1 MSSSGSWGL
10 YTAGFQSPKKHPP
23 SLFLWL
29 HASPRHELALAHEL
43 KHFARA
49 TTIQLGG
56 ENDSG
61 GRLGVCGLV
70 DSAAQIF
77 CPTWQ
82 RKNPATWQRKQAGI
96 DHKENQ
102 KVRKHEQRKAY
113 CARAIIILLVEARAV
128 HSRASS
134 AHVLLL
140 LASKE
145 ESSSGTITR
154 SMCGVHAAPR
164 SMCGVAGCGIYTRRA
179 SAAAVTC
186 KRGPQ

>member
-1 MSSSGSWGL
+1 MGVLHGGISI
-10 YTAGFQSPKKHPP
+10 AKKKPFSPFVAAIH
-23 SLFLWL
+23 

-70 DSAAQIF
+70 DCTAHILR
-77 CPTWQ
+77 PTWQ
-82 RKNPATWQRKQAGI
+82 RKNPGTWQRKQAGI

-102 KVRKHEQRKAY
+102 KVRKHEPRKAY
-113 CARAIIILLVEARAV
+113 CARTITILLVEARAV
-128 HSRASS
+128 HSFLER
-134 AHVLLL
+134 HVPMLLL

-145 ESSSGTITR
+145 QRSSSITAR

-164 SMCGVAGCGIYTRRA
+164 FMCGVAG
-179 SAAAVTC
+179 
-186 KRGPQ
+186 

>member
-1 MSSSGSWGL
+1 MPWRDKSIAHIHYPVRAHGGS
-10 YTAGFQSPKKHPP
+10 TRRDFSRQKTPP
-23 SLFLWL
+23 FSLFVAAIH

-70 DSAAQIF
+70 DCAAQILR
-77 CPTWQ
+77 PTWQ

-102 KVRKHEQRKAY
+102 KVRKHEPRKAY
-113 CARAIIILLVEARAV
+113 CARTITILLVEARAV
-128 HSRASS
+128 HSLS
-134 AHVLLL
+134 AH
-140 LASKE
+140 A
-145 ESSSGTITR
+145 
-154 SMCGVHAAPR
+154 AAPR
-164 SMCGVAGCGIYTRRA
+164 LQGTTQQQHNRQVNVRRPCC
-179 SAAAVTC
+179 S
-186 KRGPQ
+186 

>member
-1 MSSSGSWGL
+1 MPWRDKSIAHIHYPVRAHGGS
-10 YTAGFQSPKKHPP
+10 TRRDFSRQKTPP
-23 SLFLWL
+23 FSLFVAAIH

-70 DSAAQIF
+70 DSAAHIL

-96 DHKENQ
+96 EQKENQ
-102 KVRKHEQRKAY
+102 KVRKHEPRKAY
-113 CARAIIILLVEARAV
+113 CARTITILLVETRAV
-128 HSRASS
+128 QSRAPC
-134 AHVLLL
+134 AHAV
-140 LASKE
+140 
-145 ESSSGTITR
+145 
-154 SMCGVHAAPR
+154 APR
-164 SMCGVAGCGIYTRRA
+164 LQGTTQQQHNRQVHVRRPCC
-179 SAAAVTC
+179 S
-186 KRGPQ
+186 

>member
-1 MSSSGSWGL
+1 MRTSITQFGL
-10 YTAGFQSPKKHPP
+10 MGVLHGGISVAKKTPPFSPFVAAIH
-23 SLFLWL
+23 

-70 DSAAQIF
+70 DCAAHILR
-77 CPTWQ
+77 PTWQ

-102 KVRKHEQRKAY
+102 KVRKHEPRKAY
-113 CARAIIILLVEARAV
+113 CARTITIFLVEARAV
-128 HSRASS
+128 HSLS
-134 AHVLLL
+134 AH
-140 LASKE
+140 A
-145 ESSSGTITR
+145 
-154 SMCGVHAAPR
+154 AAPR
-164 SMCGVAGCGIYTRRA
+164 LQGTTQQQHNRQVHVRRP
-179 SAAAVTC
+179 
-186 KRGPQ
+186 R